1 MNVLIDTN
9 VILDVLAK
17 RSPFYENAEKIFFLV
32 AEEKITASIT
42 ANSVTDIYYL
52 IRKHLKSLE
61 EAKLVLLKLFTLF
74 QIIDVTGEDCEKALE
89 LDISDYEDA
98 LLVTCAQRSKV
109 EYIITRNIK
118 DFVNS
123 PIPSISPGDFISM
136 YLGIENPNEKTQA
149 AIEDVNTNRNMSKAL
164 DSVSALMEDLNS

>member
-1 MNVLIDTN
+1 MDVLIDTN

-17 RSPFYENAEKIFFLV
+17 RYPFYEKAEKIFFLV

-42 ANSVTDIYYL
+42 ASSVTDIYYL
-52 IRKHLKSLE
+52 IHKHLKDSQA
-61 EAKLVLLKLFTLF
+61 AKMVLLKLFTLF
-74 QIIDVTGEDCEKALE
+74 QIINVTGEDCERALG

-98 LLVTCAQRSKV
+98 LLVTCAQKSNI

-123 PIPSISPGDFISM
+123 PISAISPEDFITS
-136 YLGIENPNEKTQA
+136 YLGK
-149 AIEDVNTNRNMSKAL
+149 
-164 DSVSALMEDLNS
+164 